1 MNHTCLVFD
10 FSILV
15 IDWQYW
21 QRVNYELH
29 QKIIELENQLG
40 EKTEELTYAQDLN
53 QTLITKERN
62 SNTELQDARKALVTV
77 CIYIIICGVV
87 VL

>member
-10 FSILV
+10 VSILV

-21 QRVNYELH
+21 QRVNYDLH

-40 EKTEELTYAQDLN
+40 EKTGELTYAQDLN
-53 QTLITKERN
+53 QTLITKEGN
-62 SNTELQDARKALVTV
+62 SNAELQDARKALMTV
-77 CIYIIICGVV
+77 CIYIYI
-87 VL
+87 